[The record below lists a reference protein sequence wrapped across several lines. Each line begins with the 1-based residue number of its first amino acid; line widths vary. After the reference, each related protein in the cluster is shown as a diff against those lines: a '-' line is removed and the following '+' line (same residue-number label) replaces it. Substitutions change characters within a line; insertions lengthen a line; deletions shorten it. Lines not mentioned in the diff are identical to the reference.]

1 MTSVVKLTEAERD
14 LLDLLPEGPARSRLG
29 ERGLPHRRV
38 EEWKW
43 SDLKAAAA
51 KAVPSRGAADALET
65 DGFCVIDIAAAA
77 SGEAVNLPAG
87 VTLSLEASAPDPE
100 ERHAVADLAGALA
113 ASVVR
118 LEVAEPVEQP
128 IVVVF
133 DTDAAISGAR
143 LDVRLSPGAS
153 LTLVEHH
160 LGAGFA
166 ARLTTFEVGEGSVL
180 ERLVLEDEGASAV
193 SAKLA
198 RGTLSKA
205 GRYGEC
211 GLAFG
216 AKLARREIHLEHAGE
231 GAEARIDGAYLLA
244 NGRHAD
250 ATSIVAHRGPNGV
263 TSQLSKGAAATG
275 AKGVFQGKIHVDRI
289 AQKTDAQMQHRG
301 LLLDE
306 NAEIDA
312 KPELMIYAD
321 DVACAHGNALGAI
334 DETALF
340 YMRQRGLPET
350 RARALLTESFLA
362 EPLQR
367 IAHEGLREQ
376 FTALLRK
383 RLEEVA

>member
-14 LLDLLPEGPARSRLG
+14 LLDLLPEGPARTRLG

-43 SDLKAAAA
+43 SDLKVAAA
-51 KAVPSRGAADALET
+51 KAVPSRGADALDIE
-65 DGFCVIDIAAAA
+65 GFCVIDLAKAAAGA
-77 SGEAVNLPAG
+77 AVTAPDG
-87 VTLSLEASAPDPE
+87 VMLSTEASAPDPDE
-100 ERHAVADLAGALA
+100 AHAVADLASALA
-113 ASVVR
+113 TTVVR
-118 LEVAEPVEQP
+118 LEVSQPVEQP
-128 IVVVF
+128 VLIVY

-143 LDVRLSPGAS
+143 LDVRVSPGAS

-160 LGAGFA
+160 RGAGFA
-166 ARLTTFEVGEGSVL
+166 ARLTTFEVGEGASL
-180 ERLVLEDEGASAV
+180 ERLVLEDEGESAV
-193 SAKLA
+193 SVKLA
-198 RGTLSKA
+198 RGSLSRNA
-205 GRYGEC
+205 RYGEC

-216 AKLARREIHLEHAGE
+216 ARLSRREIHLEHAGE
-231 GAEARIDGAYLLA
+231 GAEARIDAAYLLI
-244 NGRHAD
+244 GKRHAD
-250 ATSIVAHRGPNGV
+250 ATSVVAHRGPNGV
-263 TSQLSKGAAATG
+263 TNQLAKGAAASG

-301 LLLDE
+301 LLLDDD
-306 NAEIDA
+306 AEIDA

-321 DVACAHGNALGAI
+321 DVVCAHGNALGAI

-340 YMRQRGLPET
+340 YMRQRGLPEAS
-350 RARALLTESFLA
+350 ARALLTESFLA